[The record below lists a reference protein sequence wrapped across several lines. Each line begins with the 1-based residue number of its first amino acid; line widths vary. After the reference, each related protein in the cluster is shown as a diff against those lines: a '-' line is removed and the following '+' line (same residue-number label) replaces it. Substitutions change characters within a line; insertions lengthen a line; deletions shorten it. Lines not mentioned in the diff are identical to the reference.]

1 MKLNVVDL
9 KVDPQVTKHV
19 TSLLKMRTRD
29 QRYKLHKY
37 YKSFPSDKEA
47 RKHKPSTLTDD
58 NWKSLCD
65 YWSKPKVQV

>member
-29 QRYKLHKY
+29 QHYKLHEY
-37 YKSFPSDKEA
+37 YKSFPSNEKEKKTQA
-47 RKHKPSTLTDD
+47 INID
-58 NWKSLCD
+58 
-65 YWSKPKVQV
+65 

>member
-29 QRYKLHKY
+29 QRYKL
-37 YKSFPSDKEA
+37 
-47 RKHKPSTLTDD
+47 TDD